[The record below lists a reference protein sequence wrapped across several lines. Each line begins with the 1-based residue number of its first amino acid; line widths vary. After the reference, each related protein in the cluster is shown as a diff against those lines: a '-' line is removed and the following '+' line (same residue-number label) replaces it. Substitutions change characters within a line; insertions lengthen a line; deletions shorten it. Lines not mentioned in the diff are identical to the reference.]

1 VGVEWPCEV
10 YVYENCG
17 KSAQAILDERPEQ
30 TSVKGLAAGDTTA
43 MSDSEEL
50 AEGAWRPRVN
60 PWLIAVVVSMAAFME
75 VLDTSIANVALP
87 HIAGSLGASSSES
100 TWVLTSYLVANA
112 IVLPAAGW
120 MVSALGRKRYFLICL
135 SIFTLSSV
143 FCGMATSLPMLL
155 IARALQG
162 AGGGGLQPMAQAI
175 LMDSFPMNKRGPA
188 ASLFAVSVFAATAVG
203 PTVGGWITDNYS
215 WRWIFLLKLPLCL
228 LTLLMVYK
236 VVDDPP
242 FLKRLKSFRFDYVGF
257 SLLILGVGAL
267 QIFLDKGQEDDW
279 FGSHFIATLVVIS
292 AVCLVALP
300 IWEWRQKDPLVDVR
314 LFKSVNFSACCV
326 QMFFIGFIAFSSIV
340 LMPLFLQNLM
350 GYSASLAGEAVSLG
364 ALVMFVTMPT
374 VGMLS
379 SKIQARYLLALGWA
393 MIAGSMWFT
402 SRMMDLQMS
411 FGAASWVCVVQRIP
425 IGLIFIPASLAA
437 YFGLSLEKSTV
448 IAGLVNFVRNIG
460 SSVGTSFVTTM
471 LARRAQLHQ
480 SRMANNISINDPNFR
495 RSVAALAQHLK
506 IRGLGYPDSLNQA
519 VGRVYAEVLRQ
530 AATMSF
536 IDAYW
541 LLFVFSA
548 GMVLSVLFVAKNK
561 PGKEQ
566 AVGGV

>member
-1 VGVEWPCEV
+1 MVSGGE
-10 YVYENCG
+10 G
-17 KSAQAILDERPEQ
+17 
-30 TSVKGLAAGDTTA
+30 
-43 MSDSEEL
+43 L
-50 AEGAWRPRVN
+50 AEGEWRPRVN

-100 TWVLTSYLVANA
+100 TWVLTSYLVSNA

-155 IARALQG
+155 VARALQG

-175 LMDSFPMNKRGPA
+175 LMDSFPVSKRGPA

-228 LTLLMVYK
+228 LTLVMVYK

-242 FLKRLKSFRFDYVGF
+242 FLKRLKSFRFDYIGF
-257 SLLILGVGAL
+257 SLLMLGVGAL

-279 FGSHFIATLVVIS
+279 FGSHFITTLVVTA
-292 AVCLVALP
+292 AVCLIALP
-300 IWEWRQKDPLVDVR
+300 IWEWYQKDPLVDVR

-326 QMFFIGFIAFSSIV
+326 QMFFIGFIGFASIV

-374 VGMLS
+374 VGLLS
-379 SKIQARYLLALGWA
+379 SKIQARYLLASGWVL
-393 MIAGSMWFT
+393 IAGSMWFT

-411 FGAASWVCVVQRIP
+411 FGSASWVCVVQRIP

-437 YFGLSLEKSTV
+437 YFGLSLEKSTA

-471 LARRAQLHQ
+471 LARRTQFHQ
-480 SRMANNISINDPNFR
+480 SRMVNNISINDPSFR
-495 RSVAALAQHLK
+495 DSVAGLAQHL
-506 IRGLGYPDSLNQA
+506 RTGGVGNPGALNQSVA
-519 VGRVYAEVLRQ
+519 RIYAEVLRQ
-530 AATMSF
+530 SSTMSF
-536 IDAYW
+536 VDVYW
-541 LLFVFSA
+541 LLFVFS
-548 GMVLSVLFVAKNK
+548 GLMLFTVFFVAKNK
-561 PGKEQ
+561 PGEDK
-566 AVGGV
+566 AVGVH